1 MYHVTKNGDTMNNKH
16 AHTYKLMNLEQTVV
30 PKKAAT
36 PAIVF
41 FYVEV
46 VVPDRGIPGM
56 ISVHI
61 MTEVYT
67 PRQTCFRSV
76 PLGGRFFGRT
86 IPKGN
91 IERYK

>member
-1 MYHVTKNGDTMNNKH
+1 MNNKH

-41 FYVEV
+41 CYVEV